1 MNEALLLAAAFKSY
15 NLINFIHML
24 SYLYILQSLLR
35 GHTFFYTAIDG
46 TELFTSK
53 KEESSYKYVHRLI

>member
-35 GHTFFYTAIDG
+35 GHTFFIRPSMAQNF
-46 TELFTSK
+46 LPQK